1 MYIKHRDFTETKEF
15 IDNMILAKRRFNV
28 FYICLVLAV
37 NTSSYF
43 SFKK

>member
-15 IDNMILAKRRFNV
+15 IDNMNLAKRRFNV
-28 FYICLVLAV
+28 FYICVVLTV
-37 NTSSYF
+37 NTLRYF